1 VLYKRVLHM
10 PLEVLASGAAGLLGG
25 TVMGI
30 PLAVAVFS
38 ALIMLS
44 RIGMWWVPSLIH
56 TTFAAVP
63 MQRNESTPCFSRF
76 GVASVRCKYDT
87 LC

>member
-1 VLYKRVLHM
+1 MLYKRVLHM

-30 PLAVAVFS
+30 PVAVAVFS
-38 ALIMLS
+38 TLIMLS

-63 MQRNESTPCFSRF
+63 MRRNESTPCFSRF
-76 GVASVRCKYDT
+76 GVASVHCRYDT